1 MNIKLKLCF
10 VFLSW
15 QIVLLFGSTDGA
27 VNSFEKKGRGKKG
40 KSPCPLSDLH
50 DISNAFAVDITTRII
65 DENPDQNVFIAPTSI
80 SMALSLLLIGAK
92 GKTETELDNAL
103 GYSRVNV
110 KRKRQYLCHLKE
122 WKEKVSSPELT
133 LGTASRL
140 YTDNSVSLQ
149 SEFERLVGKYGNV
162 SDYEKVDF
170 TNQPEEARD
179 SINLWVAKQTAGHI
193 DQLFPPGS
201 ISSQTKLALT
211 SAIYFQ
217 GLWEEGFDDETY
229 TEPFYFPDNSQTDVK
244 YMFKNAMQLRF
255 LEDVDGIDFIELP
268 YKQDK
273 GGYDISMIAFKAN
286 EYSRMNLK
294 QVEKKI
300 GSNKYT
306 SAAIDRLHSSQK
318 RTVDVKLPVI
328 TIKEEYDLKST
339 LMNMGMRSLFT
350 PGEADLSGID
360 GSKNLYLDQAVHKTY
375 FKMDQKGVEAAG
387 ATGLKILPMSMSP
400 SFFAT
405 QPFYIFIYDHDTKS
419 ILFSGKIYDPSSLA

>member
-1 MNIKLKLCF
+1 MNIKLKLCY
-10 VFLSW
+10 VFLSF

-27 VNSFEKKGRGKKG
+27 VNSFEKKGRGG
-40 KSPCPLSDLH
+40 KSPCPLNDLH
-50 DISNAFAVDITTRII
+50 DISNAFAVNITTRII
-65 DENPDQNVFIAPTSI
+65 DENPNQNVFIAPTSI

-92 GKTETELDNAL
+92 GKTKDELDNAL
-103 GYSRVNV
+103 GYSRVN
-110 KRKRQYLCHLKE
+110 RKRHYLCHLRE
-122 WKEKVSSPELT
+122 WKKKVSSPELT

-140 YTDNSVSLQ
+140 YTDNSVSL
-149 SEFERLVGKYGNV
+149 EPDFVRRVGQNDFA
-162 SDYEKVDF
+162 SDNEKVDF
-170 TNQPEEARD
+170 TKQPEEARD
-179 SINLWVAKQTAGHI
+179 SINQWVAKQTAGHI

-217 GLWEEGFDDETY
+217 GFWEEGFDDETF

-244 YMFKNAMQLRF
+244 YMYKNAMQLRF

-268 YKQDK
+268 YKQVE

-286 EYSRMNLK
+286 QYSRMNLK
-294 QVEKKI
+294 QVEKKL

-339 LMNMGMRSLFT
+339 LVDMGMRSLFT
-350 PGEADLSGID
+350 PGVADLSGID